1 MTAKQRND
9 ANGKAVFFMR
19 KRPCRNK
26 NRAQTVCAFGLG
38 IIIATFLPYK
48 VLMLIL
54 GITLMLLGF
63 AYMKCH

>member
-1 MTAKQRND
+1 
-9 ANGKAVFFMR
+9 MR

-26 NRAQTVCAFGLG
+26 NRAQALCAFGLG

-48 VLMLIL
+48 ALMLVL